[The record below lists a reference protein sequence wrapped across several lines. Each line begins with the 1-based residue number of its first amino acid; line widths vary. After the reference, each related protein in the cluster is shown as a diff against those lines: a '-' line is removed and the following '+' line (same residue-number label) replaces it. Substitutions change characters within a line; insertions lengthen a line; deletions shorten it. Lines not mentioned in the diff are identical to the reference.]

1 MLYIAPAGGT
11 FCRWE
16 KGDSVLLEAISARDI
31 AVSGLKAQRTRM
43 NVIAN
48 NIANAMTTVTPG
60 GGTFRRQIALLSG
73 HQLGGPGRPDKFGV
87 EVMRVAKDMSPL
99 KQVYEPDN
107 PHADT
112 RGFVEYPNVNLSVE
126 MVNLVSAQR
135 AYEANIATITAGRTM
150 SARAMRIIG
159 A

>member
-16 KGDSVLLEAISARDI
+16 KGDHVLLEAISARDI

-48 NIANAMTTVTPG
+48 NIANAMTPVTPG
-60 GGTFRRQIALLSG
+60 GGAFRRQMALLRG
-73 HQLGGPGRPDKFGV
+73 HQVGGPTRPDKFGV
-87 EVMRVAKDMSPL
+87 EVTRVAKDMSPL

-107 PHADT
+107 PYADA

>member
-1 MLYIAPAGGT
+1 MPVGKKGT
-11 FCRWE
+11 
-16 KGDSVLLEAISARDI
+16 SVLLEAISARDI

-48 NIANAMTTVTPG
+48 NIANAMTPVTPG
-60 GGTFRRQIALLSG
+60 GGAFRRQMALMRG
-73 HQLGGPGRPDKFGV
+73 HQLDGPGASGKFGV
-87 EVMRVAKDMSPL
+87 EVTRVAKDMSPL

-107 PHADT
+107 PYADG

-126 MVNLVSAQR
+126 MVNLLSAQR
-135 AYEANIATITAGRTM
+135 AYDANIAVITAGRTM
-150 SARAMRIIG
+150 GARAMRIIG